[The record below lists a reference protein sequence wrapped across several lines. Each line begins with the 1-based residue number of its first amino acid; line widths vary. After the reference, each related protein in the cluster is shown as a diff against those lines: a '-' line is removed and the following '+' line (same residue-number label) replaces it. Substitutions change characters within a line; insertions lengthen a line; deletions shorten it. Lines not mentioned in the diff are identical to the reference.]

1 MNHESIDL
9 EPLCVERVQVKEVL
23 KALIHSIIFQR
34 ALGAPLYRDTESDV
48 FDITYMRCDSHL
60 IDSKVEALAEAFSSG
75 IDADAAAD
83 VRTTCCLSFFER
95 RSSSAAFGWL
105 RSEEAASLGLAR
117 LEHPFRVV
125 RRAELRVRAPRRR
138 RRRRRPIT
146 SAADAERAAR
156 HNALEATLRQQIEF
170 VLSVAS
176 AKREHISPADG
187 LGGDTIWFE
196 ISSTSADAAW
206 SGLDMMR
213 QLLSSASPPT
223 VGGRK

>member
-34 ALGAPLYRDTESDV
+34 ALGAPLYRDTESDL

-60 IDSKVEALAEAFSSG
+60 IDSKVEELAEAFSSG

-105 RSEEAASLGLAR
+105 RSEERVVWERWNIPL
-117 LEHPFRVV
+117 VV
-125 RRAELRVRAPRRR
+125 RRAELPSALLGGGDAAAAAAL
-138 RRRRRPIT
+138 
-146 SAADAERAAR
+146 AADAERAAR

-176 AKREHISPADG
+176 AKREHIPPADG

>member
-34 ALGAPLYRDTESDV
+34 ALGAPLYRDTESDL

-60 IDSKVEALAEAFSSG
+60 IDSKVEELAEAFSSG

-105 RSEEAASLGLAR
+105 RSEERVVWERWNIPL
-117 LEHPFRVV
+117 VV
-125 RRAELRVRAPRRR
+125 RRAELPSALLGGGDAAAAAA
-138 RRRRRPIT
+138 T
-146 SAADAERAAR
+146 AADAERAAR
-156 HNALEATLRQQIEF
+156 HNALRP
-170 VLSVAS
+170 
-176 AKREHISPADG
+176 PADRVRPLRRERKARAHPARRRPRRRHDLVRDLVDERRRG
-187 LGGDTIWFE
+187 VERAGHDAPAALE
-196 ISSTSADAAW
+196 REPAHRRRAQIS
-206 SGLDMMR
+206 
-213 QLLSSASPPT
+213 
-223 VGGRK
+223 V

>member
-34 ALGAPLYRDTESDV
+34 ALGAPLYRDTESDL

-60 IDSKVEALAEAFSSG
+60 IDSKVEELAEAFSSG

-105 RSEEAASLGLAR
+105 RSEERVVWERWNIPL
-117 LEHPFRVV
+117 VV
-125 RRAELRVRAPRRR
+125 RRAELP
-138 RRRRRPIT
+138 
-146 SAADAERAAR
+146 SA
-156 HNALEATLRQQIEF
+156 L
-170 VLSVAS
+170 
-176 AKREHISPADG
+176 
-187 LGGDTIWFE
+187 LGGRAGRRDPFVPG
-196 ISSTSADAAW
+196 ADPDAA
-206 SGLDMMR
+206 
-213 QLLSSASPPT
+213 
-223 VGGRK
+223 